1 MFSLDVGFR
10 NDLLDLETGVGK
22 LRPYIG
28 GSIYFRIDN
37 PNKP

>member
-1 MFSLDVGFR
+1 LDV
-10 NDLLDLETGVGK
+10 ETGVGK

-37 PNKP
+37 PNK